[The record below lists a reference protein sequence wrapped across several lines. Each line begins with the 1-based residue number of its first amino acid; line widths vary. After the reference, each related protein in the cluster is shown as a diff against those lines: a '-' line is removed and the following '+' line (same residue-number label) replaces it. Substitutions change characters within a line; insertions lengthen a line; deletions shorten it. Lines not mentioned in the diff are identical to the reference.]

1 MPSKHVV
8 HCGVKDISLVTIAII
23 PILSFCSLN
32 LNLFAK
38 QSQRQNPF
46 FHVFCDRRAILLNFK
61 KKEKT
66 FENETRWKL
75 LQKGFSVLE
84 FEKNLE
90 TALNFNQHFIVLT
103 IGANKRSVYKITFSL
118 QLMLLLNLRWN
129 VTLITNVVMAFVYCI
144 I

>member
-8 HCGVKDISLVTIAII
+8 HCGVKDISLVTI
-23 PILSFCSLN
+23 ILSFCS

-38 QSQRQNPF
+38 QSQRQNPSTF
-46 FHVFCDRRAILLNFK
+46 FCDRRAILLNFK

-84 FEKNLE
+84 FKKNLE
-90 TALNFNQHFIVLT
+90 TTLNFNQRFKVLT
-103 IGANKRSVYKITFSL
+103 IKGANKRSVYKIPVNL
-118 QLMLLLNLRWN
+118 QLTLLLNFRWS
-129 VTLITNVVMAFVYCI
+129 VTLITNVVIAFVYCI
-144 I
+144 V